1 MPRSSN
7 YRSQT
12 PVRSPW
18 SHSATIKF
26 PLKKTPM
33 RFMNHRSS
41 DGGRRQKAPFRFNS
55 NTPDK
60 VDSNKKIKEEAVK
73 SAEKIFKLE
82 TNMLKSIK
90 DMRR

>member
-1 MPRSSN
+1 M
-7 YRSQT
+7 
-12 PVRSPW
+12 
-18 SHSATIKF
+18 
-26 PLKKTPM
+26 
-33 RFMNHRSS
+33 
-41 DGGRRQKAPFRFNS
+41 APFRFNS